1 MNHFGIRIQSHT
13 LKMGHMM
20 DLHYV
25 SFFCSLMMKAMFIMV
40 DLYYSSCLRV
50 KTRYI
55 IILYSAASGESSLN
69 VEKSRWLQLYA
80 VGAGAANTDLFFFL
94 LSFILLH
101 LDFAA
106 GLFLYRSPR
115 GKA

>member
-1 MNHFGIRIQSHT
+1 
-13 LKMGHMM
+13 
-20 DLHYV
+20 
-25 SFFCSLMMKAMFIMV
+25 MMKAMFIMA
-40 DLYYSSCLRV
+40 DLYYSF

-55 IILYSAASGESSLN
+55 SILYSAASGESSLN

-94 LSFILLH
+94 LSFMLLH

-106 GLFLYRSPR
+106 GLFLSRSPR
-115 GKA
+115 GIA